1 MTKILTGY
9 VLRGLALAAVFAF
22 VDGAVGQLEEIAV
35 EAERNCKDEG
45 CASMGETAGCSKKKG
60 LTGKC
65 NCEEKK
71 PGLPRE
77 GIADNYYCSY
87 QER

>member
-9 VLRGLALAAVFAF
+9 VLWGLALAAVFAF

-35 EAERNCKDEG
+35 EERPCIDQG
-45 CASMGETAGCSKKKG
+45 CESMGITAGCGKKKG
-60 LTGKC
+60 AAGKC

-71 PGLPRE
+71 PGLLRE
-77 GIADNYYCSY
+77 EIAGNYYCHHA
-87 QER
+87 QR

>member
-9 VLRGLALAAVFAF
+9 ALRGLALAAVFAF

-35 EAERNCKDEG
+35 EEPACMDQG
-45 CASMGETAGCSKKKG
+45 CESMGIAAGCGKKKG
-60 LTGKC
+60 AAGRC

-71 PGLPRE
+71 PGTPRE
-77 GIADNYYCSY
+77 EIAGNYYCHHF
-87 QER
+87 QR

>member
-9 VLRGLALAAVFAF
+9 ALRGLALAAVFAF

-35 EAERNCKDEG
+35 EEPACMDQG
-45 CASMGETAGCSKKKG
+45 CESMGIAAGCGKKKG

-65 NCEEKK
+65 NCVEKK
-71 PGLPRE
+71 PGTPQE

-87 QER
+87 AER